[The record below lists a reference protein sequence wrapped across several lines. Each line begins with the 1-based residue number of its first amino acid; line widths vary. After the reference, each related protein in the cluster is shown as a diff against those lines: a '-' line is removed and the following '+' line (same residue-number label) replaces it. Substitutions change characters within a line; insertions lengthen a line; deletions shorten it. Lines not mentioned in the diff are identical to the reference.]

1 MRKTLRG
8 GAPEMMSLK
17 MIVRVVRPLPV
28 RLIKRLA
35 QSVDALLPG

>member
-1 MRKTLRG
+1 MKKALRD

-17 MIVRVVRPLPV
+17 IIVRVERPLPV

-35 QSVDALLPG
+35 QSINALLLG